1 MFVTAFSIINKNIV
15 KMMVDNLTEL
25 FPGITEDIVPAKISY
40 LQIERKLQSYIK
52 QGKSI
57 RDFIHILEE
66 MEEELLVMTWL
77 IMKAEVYTLAS
88 WMNKKRINP
97 FIDKEVSLC

>member
-15 KMMVDNLTEL
+15 KMMVDNLSEL

-66 MEEELLVMTWL
+66 MEEELLVMT
-77 IMKAEVYTLAS
+77 
-88 WMNKKRINP
+88 
-97 FIDKEVSLC
+97 